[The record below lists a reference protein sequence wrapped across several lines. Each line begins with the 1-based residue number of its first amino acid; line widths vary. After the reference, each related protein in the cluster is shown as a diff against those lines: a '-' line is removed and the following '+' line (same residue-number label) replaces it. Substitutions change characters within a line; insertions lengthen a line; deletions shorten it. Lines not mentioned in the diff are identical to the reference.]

1 LSEGFVGVRNKQ
13 IKQRENGTMILNLG
27 EKIHVIHRQLFAG
40 DVKRHFIGRI
50 EGTEGPL
57 VRVQGYLFA
66 MDTKLNQFARR
77 DTLRTRI
84 ISLDSDSV
92 IVNVLPEQVE
102 IENVSYDYRSRGDI
116 VVTDGGD
123 WHLDI
128 THL

>member
-1 LSEGFVGVRNKQ
+1 MV
-13 IKQRENGTMILNLG
+13 LNLG

-84 ISLDSDSV
+84 ISLDSGSV

-102 IENVSYDYRSRGDI
+102 IKNVSYDYRPGGDI

>member
-1 LSEGFVGVRNKQ
+1 MV
-13 IKQRENGTMILNLG
+13 LNLG

-84 ISLDSDSV
+84 ISLDSGSV

-102 IENVSYDYRSRGDI
+102 IKNVSYDYRSGGDI

>member
-1 LSEGFVGVRNKQ
+1 
-13 IKQRENGTMILNLG
+13 MILNLG